1 MLIVLTKNVM
11 GLSQTIEKWEN
22 QHLLQ
27 IALNNI
33 HVTRMSILH
42 WDI

>member
-11 GLSQTIEKWEN
+11 ALSHIIEKWEN

-27 IALNNI
+27 IALNNV
-33 HVTRMSILH
+33 HVS
-42 WDI
+42 